1 MIGTAMNRLVAA
13 TSSENQHPHLARMAP
28 IICAPAPLLDA
39 ACHAVATLVCRHT
52 ADGTAWKKERT
63 VELVIAAVRSG
74 FRAIDTAC
82 QPKHYREDLVGEAL
96 TRLAE
101 EANARS
107 CAHCTCTA
115 CTLHA
120 HCTGSPRA
128 HCTRCTHT
136 AYTLH
141 AHCMHTACTPQG
153 VARDELWIQTKF
165 CPYAGQDPDNLPY
178 AWPAPLEQQVAESVA
193 TSLANLRTSY
203 LDCLLLH
210 SPLPTHAETMRVWR
224 AMEARVASGEV
235 RTLGVSNFYDEALFG
250 RLCDEATVKPSVLQN
265 RFYAVFGYDVGLRE
279 ACAARGMRYQSFWTL
294 TGNPD
299 KLGAA
304 PVVRAAAAHAC
315 TVETVWLSFAVALG
329 VTPLTGTTSDAHM
342 REGQAAAELRLS
354 AGEVDEMRQ
363 LIWRDWL
370 VLKPGAGAC
379 P

>member
-1 MIGTAMNRLVAA
+1 
-13 TSSENQHPHLARMAP
+13 
-28 IICAPAPLLDA
+28 
-39 ACHAVATLVCRHT
+39 
-52 ADGTAWKKERT
+52 
-63 VELVIAAVRSG
+63 
-74 FRAIDTAC
+74 
-82 QPKHYREDLVGEAL
+82 
-96 TRLAE
+96 
-101 EANARS
+101 
-107 CAHCTCTA
+107 
-115 CTLHA
+115 
-120 HCTGSPRA
+120 
-128 HCTRCTHT
+128 
-136 AYTLH
+136 
-141 AHCMHTACTPQG
+141 MHTACTPQG

-304 PVVRAAAAHAC
+304 PVARAAAAHAC
-315 TVETVWLSFAVALG
+315 TAEQVWLSFAMALG
-329 VTPLTGTTSDAHM
+329 VTPLTGTTSDVHM
-342 REGQAAAELRLS
+342 REDQAAAELRLS

-370 VLKPGAGAC
+370 VLKPGAGPC